1 MHLIGFAESNYLPS
15 AFDNEVLSDGFCQRP
30 RGSESHG
37 CRHPGLRGREPPGT
51 RSPGPAVR
59 TPTAPGEGGEGA
71 ARGCWAQHQPCGTA
85 GPAAAREGAGTNLVP
100 VAKRGPG
107 AAPPL
112 LLSPCS
118 HSVPTSLL
126 RVPQPSP
133 ESWRCWPCRSLGALA
148 ADPSSCSAATG
159 HSGSLLPPPRAPRVV
174 LPGTVAEGFCCTGS
188 NACSAPLPKPF
199 CPCSH
204 PIKLMEVGS
213 VRGCSTHSAP
223 SPGSPLPDPGMGH
236 GGCPEPPTRRLPPI
250 LGLQPGATRRE
261 QTLGSSA
268 GATTPQPPASPS
280 HRAPPRGCCV
290 GADGHRDVQPGRLR
304 PSGPGHRGG
313 PGAVGPRLAAR
324 PSCPGAATAASRP
337 GAALSRAGWEACVPP
352 RHPLHPTP
360 GASAQPGAGGCGAP
374 GVFHAVKKCLIEAGG
389 ASSSPGS
396 RKSRTGGPNAG

>member
-1 MHLIGFAESNYLPS
+1 MAAG
-15 AFDNEVLSDGFCQRP
+15 LST
-30 RGSESHG
+30 S
-37 CRHPGLRGREPPGT
+37 
-51 RSPGPAVR
+51 
-59 TPTAPGEGGEGA
+59 
-71 ARGCWAQHQPCGTA
+71 
-85 GPAAAREGAGTNLVP
+85 P
-100 VAKRGPG
+100 VALQDLLLLGRVQEPTWCLWPNGG
-107 AAPPL
+107 WGLHLPL
-112 LLSPCS
+112 LLSPRS
-118 HSVPTSLL
+118 HSVPMSLL

-133 ESWRCWPCRSLGALA
+133 ESWCCWPCRSLGALA
-148 ADPSSCSAATG
+148 ADPSSCSVATG

-174 LPGTVAEGFCCTGS
+174 LPGTVAEGLCCTGS

-213 VRGCSTHSAP
+213 MRGCSTHSAP

-280 HRAPPRGCCV
+280 HRAPPRGRCV

-313 PGAVGPRLAAR
+313 SRCGG
-324 PSCPGAATAASRP
+324 AASRCT
-337 GAALSRAGWEACVPP
+337 AKL
-352 RHPLHPTP
+352 
-360 GASAQPGAGGCGAP
+360 
-374 GVFHAVKKCLIEAGG
+374 
-389 ASSSPGS
+389 PGS
-396 RKSRTGGPNAG
+396 RHGRVLARRSPLACRVGGVRATASPPAPHPGCQRPARGRRVRGTGSVSCS

>member
-1 MHLIGFAESNYLPS
+1 MAAGLSTSPAALQDPLLLGRVQEPTWCLWPNGGRGLHPPSCCLPAPAASPRPCS
-15 AFDNEVLSDGFCQRP
+15 ASP
-30 RGSESHG
+30 S
-37 CRHPGLRGREPPGT
+37 PAP
-51 RSPGPAVR
+51 SPGAVGPAEASGPWLP
-59 TPTAPGEGGEGA
+59 TPA
-71 ARGCWAQHQPCGTA
+71 AAALPLVTA
-85 GPAAAREGAGTNLVP
+85 GP
-100 VAKRGPG
+100 
-107 AAPPL
+107 
-112 LLSPCS
+112 
-118 HSVPTSLL
+118 
-126 RVPQPSP
+126 
-133 ESWRCWPCRSLGALA
+133 
-148 ADPSSCSAATG
+148 SC
-159 HSGSLLPPPRAPRVV
+159 PPPRAPRVV
-174 LPGTVAEGFCCTGS
+174 LPGTVAEGLCCTGS

-213 VRGCSTHSAP
+213 TRGCSTHSAP

-236 GGCPEPPTRRLPPI
+236 RGCPEPPTRRLPPI

-313 PGAVGPRLAAR
+313 PGAVGPHLAAR